1 MDLNGIRILEGNSLS
16 SIKRQRKQNMQM
28 FFSLTAALHFL
39 PGLSFRSPP
48 GFLYTQG
55 QTTRNPRQV
64 REKHTIGCVRSLA
77 GPNGSVRGII
87 LAPLKE
93 SGGHHAASR

>member
-1 MDLNGIRILEGNSLS
+1 MDLNEIRILEGNSLS
-16 SIKRQRKQNMQM
+16 PIKRQRKQNMQM

-39 PGLSFRSPP
+39 PGLSFRSLP

-64 REKHTIGCVRSLA
+64 REKNTVGSVRTPA

-87 LAPLKE
+87 LAPLNQ
-93 SGGHHAASR
+93 SGGLHATSR

>member
-1 MDLNGIRILEGNSLS
+1 MNLNGIRILEGTSLS
-16 SIKRQRKQNMQM
+16 PTKRQRKQNMQM

-39 PGLSFRSPP
+39 PGLSFRSLP

-55 QTTRNPRQV
+55 QITCNPGQA
-64 REKHTIGCVRSLA
+64 REKHTASSIKSPG
-77 GPNGSVRGII
+77 GPNGSVDGII